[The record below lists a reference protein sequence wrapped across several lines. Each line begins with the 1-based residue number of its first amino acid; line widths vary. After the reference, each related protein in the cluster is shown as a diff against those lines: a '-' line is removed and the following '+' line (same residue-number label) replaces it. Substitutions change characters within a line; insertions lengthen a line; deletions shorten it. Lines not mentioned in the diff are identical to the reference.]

1 MLLGWILGSTF
12 IISLVSLLGG
22 FGLINKLTYKKK
34 FLTFFVSFAA
44 GVMLASAFF
53 DLFPEA
59 MELGDPEL
67 VFIPA
72 LIGIVGFFFLERFVL
87 WFHHHDNSH
96 NLKPSAVLIN
106 VGDAVHNLIDGV
118 VIAATFLTNP
128 GLGIVT
134 TLAIAAHEIPHELAD
149 FSVLIHSGMS
159 KAKALFY
166 NFLSALTAIIGSLLG
181 YFFLE
186 KIEGVLPFFLSF
198 TAGMFIYIACSD
210 LIPDLHND
218 FKEKK
223 NWTQVLP
230 FIIGIV
236 LIYLVTNFIEGH

>member
-59 MELGDPEL
+59 LELGDAESI
-67 VFIPA
+67 FMPA
-72 LIGIVGFFFLERFVL
+72 FLGIVLFFFLERFVL
-87 WFHHHDNSH
+87 WFHHHDDDH
-96 NLKPSAVLIN
+96 HLKPSTILIN
-106 VGDAVHNLIDGV
+106 VGDGIHNFIDGV
-118 VIAATFLTNP
+118 VIAATFIANP
-128 GLGIVT
+128 TLGVVT

-149 FSVLIHSGMS
+149 FSVMIHGGMS
-159 KAKALFY
+159 RGRALFY
-166 NFLSALTAIIGSLLG
+166 NFLSALTALLGSVLG

-186 KIEGVLPFFLSF
+186 KLEGSLSFFLAF

-210 LIPDLHND
+210 LIPDLHKE
-218 FKEKK
+218 FKQNK
-223 NWTQVLP
+223 NWNQALP
-230 FIIGIV
+230 FLIGIAM
-236 LIYLVTNFIEGH
+236 IYLIITFVEGH